1 MGFRYL
7 NNLVTPE
14 HIQEFLE
21 LVDLAAGAGKDPGN
35 VFDLSDRLNTSRPMS
50 LCVQAIQQDPHSVE
64 FLKERYV
71 GEPYNLETL
80 LKLPKG
86 SLGWTYATVLNT
98 LGYDPEFYRTPSEF
112 KSDAEYISYRVYRTH
127 DIHHVITGFS
137 VNNLG
142 ELGVVAVTAAQ
153 TRFPAFI
160 FLDIFSLLV
169 TFFRSDRLRQED
181 SSPAEQSRTLKYVFE
196 QISAGLEIGQNAQT
210 LFPVKWEELFDRQIE
225 ELREELNIIPVRE
238 GLYSWYND
246 PKLIAAI
253 S

>member
-1 MGFRYL
+1 
-7 NNLVTPE
+7 
-14 HIQEFLE
+14 
-21 LVDLAAGAGKDPGN
+21 
-35 VFDLSDRLNTSRPMS
+35 LSPHQ
-50 LCVQAIQQDPHSVE
+50 VQAIQQDPHSVE

-169 TFFRSDRLRQED
+169 TFFRSDRLHQED

-238 GLYSWYND
+238 GLYSWYSD

-253 S
+253 A